1 MSAALRRLRAELGL
15 TLVLIDHV
23 MRVVMR
29 LSDRITVLNYGRWL
43 AEGTPEEIRRD
54 PAVIAA
60 YLGSGTWRLSS
71 AASRPAT
78 AAHSQCTGVS
88 LTVPARSIVTLL
100 GPNGAESPPRSRA
113 AAGLIRP
120 RAGEILLD
128 GERLDGLPADAVVRR
143 GLALV
148 PERRELFPSLPV
160 LENLSLGA
168 HTRRDRAAIAEDLEM
183 CFALFPRLKER
194 RAQPA
199 RTLSGGE
206 QQMVAIARGLMS
218 RPRYLLLDEPSLGL
232 APLLIEE
239 IFRKLSD
246 IRARGTAILLV
257 EQNAAAAGGR
267 GPRLCHRDRPDPA
280 GGYGG

>member
-1 MSAALRRLRAELGL
+1 MALELRGVEAG
-15 TLVLIDHV
+15 
-23 MRVVMR
+23 
-29 LSDRITVLNYGRWL
+29 YGGAL
-43 AEGTPEEIRRD
+43 A
-54 PAVIAA
+54 V
-60 YLGSGTWRLSS
+60 
-71 AASRPAT
+71 
-78 AAHSQCTGVS
+78 QGVS

-100 GPNGAESPPRSRA
+100 GPNGAGKSTTLRA

-168 HTRRDRAAIAEDLEM
+168 YTRRDRAAIAEDLEM
-183 CFALFPRLKER
+183 CFTLFPRLKER
-194 RAQPA
+194 GAQPA

-257 EQNAAAAGGR
+257 EQNAAAALEVADR
-267 GPRLCHRDRPDPA
+267 GYVIETGQIRLEGTAAELAADDAVRET
-280 GGYGG
+280 YLQ